1 VQEALTELER
11 GRTSI
16 IIAHRLSTVRD
27 VDQIIVLNEGKIVQQ
42 GTHEQLLL
50 EHDGLYRM
58 LAQLQ
63 LG

>member
-1 VQEALTELER
+1 LTELER